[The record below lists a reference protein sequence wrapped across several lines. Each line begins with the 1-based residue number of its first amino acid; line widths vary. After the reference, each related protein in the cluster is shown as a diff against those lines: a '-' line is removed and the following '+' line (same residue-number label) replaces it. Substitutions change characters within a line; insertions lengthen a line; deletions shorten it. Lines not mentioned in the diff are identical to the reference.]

1 MRGFGLDDYISR
13 LIPVFLETELITA
26 GRNVPCKTAVS
37 VCINCNVRDRSGCFP
52 GRFRKDQ
59 YMLQG
64 KAMMISDLTADGA
77 FALIGKEGRGE
88 GEEKKKKEK
97 ESVTS

>member
-1 MRGFGLDDYISR
+1 
-13 LIPVFLETELITA
+13 
-26 GRNVPCKTAVS
+26 
-37 VCINCNVRDRSGCFP
+37 
-52 GRFRKDQ
+52 
-59 YMLQG
+59 MLQG
-64 KAMMISDLTADGA
+64 KAMMIGDLTADGA